1 MALVDLMPS
10 GGYHGVGVAIMVSLG
25 FAIIFLAG

>member
-10 GGYHGVGVAIMVSLG
+10 GGYHGVGIVIMVSLG
-25 FAIIFLAG
+25 FAIIFLAV

>member
-10 GGYHGVGVAIMVSLG
+10 GGYYGVGIAIMVSLG
-25 FAIIFLAG
+25 FAIIFPAA